1 MLVNKIC
8 PNCGTEQKGLN
19 LKETNGS
26 FVCSKC
32 KRPFVVDGDAKEG
45 YFYGCC
51 PYCKTPLTQGKNG
64 TDSYNLCPTCGSY
77 IQVIIEG
84 KRVIV
89 EPKED

>member
-1 MLVNKIC
+1 MWRLEKKDFLQNQEKQKMAGPNKKVKAI
-8 PNCGTEQKGLN
+8 
-19 LKETNGS
+19 
-26 FVCSKC
+26 
-32 KRPFVVDGDAKEG
+32 KEG